1 MIHSFINSFD
11 LKFRLVKEGKRVR
24 KNGPVSY
31 LHLSVSYLRIKV
43 FGDRKRED
51 MSEEKA
57 SPCVLHIHGENI
69 QVLPN
74 AMFAIQYICLDPGE
88 KPEVV
93 SEKDVRPDPEPC
105 DLLAS
110 YIQDEE
116 VRHDFVKRIAQCPD
130 VATLCQTVLTDLFNE
145 VFCDCVEPAK
155 LIKSKE
161 FINAIIPLLPFKQ
174 GKSLRN
180 IRRAIVKYVL
190 GEG

>member
-1 MIHSFINSFD
+1 
-11 LKFRLVKEGKRVR
+11 
-24 KNGPVSY
+24 
-31 LHLSVSYLRIKV
+31 
-43 FGDRKRED
+43 

-74 AMFAIQYICLDPGE
+74 AMFAIQYICLDPE

-145 VFCDCVEPAK
+145 VFATAWNRPNLSRARNSSTPSSPCSPS
-155 LIKSKE
+155 SKARAC
-161 FINAIIPLLPFKQ
+161 AIS
-174 GKSLRN
+174 GGRS
-180 IRRAIVKYVL
+180 
-190 GEG
+190 

>member
-1 MIHSFINSFD
+1 
-11 LKFRLVKEGKRVR
+11 
-24 KNGPVSY
+24 
-31 LHLSVSYLRIKV
+31 
-43 FGDRKRED
+43 

-88 KPEVV
+88 K
-93 SEKDVRPDPEPC
+93 PEPC

>member
-1 MIHSFINSFD
+1 
-11 LKFRLVKEGKRVR
+11 
-24 KNGPVSY
+24 
-31 LHLSVSYLRIKV
+31 
-43 FGDRKRED
+43 

-145 VFCDCVEPAK
+145 VFLRLRGTGQTYQEQGIHQRHHPPAPLQARQELAQYPAGDREVCAGGRVGV
-155 LIKSKE
+155 LIYE
-161 FINAIIPLLPFKQ
+161 
-174 GKSLRN
+174 
-180 IRRAIVKYVL
+180 
-190 GEG
+190 

>member
-1 MIHSFINSFD
+1 
-11 LKFRLVKEGKRVR
+11 
-24 KNGPVSY
+24 
-31 LHLSVSYLRIKV
+31 
-43 FGDRKRED
+43 

-110 YIQDEE
+110 YIQD
-116 VRHDFVKRIAQCPD
+116 D

>member
-1 MIHSFINSFD
+1 M
-11 LKFRLVKEGKRVR
+11 
-24 KNGPVSY
+24 
-31 LHLSVSYLRIKV
+31 
-43 FGDRKRED
+43 
-51 MSEEKA
+51 
-57 SPCVLHIHGENI
+57 
-69 QVLPN
+69 
-74 AMFAIQYICLDPGE
+74 
-88 KPEVV
+88 
-93 SEKDVRPDPEPC
+93 RPDPEPC

-190 GEG
+190 GEGMR

>member
-1 MIHSFINSFD
+1 
-11 LKFRLVKEGKRVR
+11 
-24 KNGPVSY
+24 
-31 LHLSVSYLRIKV
+31 
-43 FGDRKRED
+43 

-110 YIQDEE
+110 YIQDE
-116 VRHDFVKRIAQCPD
+116 
-130 VATLCQTVLTDLFNE
+130 
-145 VFCDCVEPAK
+145 DCVEPAK

>member
-1 MIHSFINSFD
+1 
-11 LKFRLVKEGKRVR
+11 
-24 KNGPVSY
+24 
-31 LHLSVSYLRIKV
+31 
-43 FGDRKRED
+43 

-116 VRHDFVKRIAQCPD
+116 VRHDFVKRIAQCQMCIRD
-130 VATLCQTVLTDLFNE
+130 RLLAVRFQDIGEDLLE
-145 VFCDCVEPAK
+145 YSV
-155 LIKSKE
+155 
-161 FINAIIPLLPFKQ
+161 
-174 GKSLRN
+174 R
-180 IRRAIVKYVL
+180 
-190 GEG
+190 

>member
-1 MIHSFINSFD
+1 
-11 LKFRLVKEGKRVR
+11 
-24 KNGPVSY
+24 
-31 LHLSVSYLRIKV
+31 
-43 FGDRKRED
+43 

-110 YIQDEE
+110 RLRKANRPMPGCGHPLPNGADRPFQRGLLRLRGTGQTYQEQGIHQRHHPPAPLQARQELAQYPAGDRE
-116 VRHDFVKRIAQCPD
+116 VCAGGRVG
-130 VATLCQTVLTDLFNE
+130 VLIYE
-145 VFCDCVEPAK
+145 
-155 LIKSKE
+155 
-161 FINAIIPLLPFKQ
+161 
-174 GKSLRN
+174 
-180 IRRAIVKYVL
+180 
-190 GEG
+190 

>member
-1 MIHSFINSFD
+1 
-11 LKFRLVKEGKRVR
+11 
-24 KNGPVSY
+24 
-31 LHLSVSYLRIKV
+31 
-43 FGDRKRED
+43 

-155 LIKSKE
+155 LIKSK
-161 FINAIIPLLPFKQ
+161 
-174 GKSLRN
+174 
-180 IRRAIVKYVL
+180 
-190 GEG
+190 

>member
-1 MIHSFINSFD
+1 M
-11 LKFRLVKEGKRVR
+11 
-24 KNGPVSY
+24 
-31 LHLSVSYLRIKV
+31 
-43 FGDRKRED
+43 FG
-51 MSEEKA
+51 
-57 SPCVLHIHGENI
+57 
-69 QVLPN
+69 
-74 AMFAIQYICLDPGE
+74 IQYICLDSGK
-88 KPEVV
+88 KPEGV
-93 SEKDVRPDPEPC
+93 SEKDVRPDPQLC

-130 VATLCQTVLTDLFNE
+130 VATLCQTALTDLFNE

-161 FINAIIPLLPFKQ
+161 FFNAIIPLLSFGQ

-180 IRRAIVKYVL
+180 IRRTIVKFVQ

>member
-1 MIHSFINSFD
+1 
-11 LKFRLVKEGKRVR
+11 
-24 KNGPVSY
+24 
-31 LHLSVSYLRIKV
+31 
-43 FGDRKRED
+43 

-116 VRHDFVKRIAQCPD
+116 VRHDFVKRIA
-130 VATLCQTVLTDLFNE
+130 
-145 VFCDCVEPAK
+145 
-155 LIKSKE
+155 
-161 FINAIIPLLPFKQ
+161 LLPFKQ

>member
-1 MIHSFINSFD
+1 
-11 LKFRLVKEGKRVR
+11 
-24 KNGPVSY
+24 
-31 LHLSVSYLRIKV
+31 
-43 FGDRKRED
+43 

-130 VATLCQTVLTDLFNE
+130 VATLCQTVLTDLLMKKIIVHF
-145 VFCDCVEPAK
+145 K
-155 LIKSKE
+155 KE
-161 FINAIIPLLPFKQ
+161 EFERVKNAISIDR
-174 GKSLRN
+174 KS
-180 IRRAIVKYVL
+180 VV
-190 GEG
+190 

>member
-1 MIHSFINSFD
+1 
-11 LKFRLVKEGKRVR
+11 
-24 KNGPVSY
+24 
-31 LHLSVSYLRIKV
+31 
-43 FGDRKRED
+43 

-93 SEKDVRPDPEPC
+93 SEKDVR
-105 DLLAS
+105 
-110 YIQDEE
+110 
-116 VRHDFVKRIAQCPD
+116 PD

>member
-1 MIHSFINSFD
+1 
-11 LKFRLVKEGKRVR
+11 
-24 KNGPVSY
+24 
-31 LHLSVSYLRIKV
+31 
-43 FGDRKRED
+43 

-116 VRHDFVKRIAQCPD
+116 VRLPNGADRPFQRGLLRLRGTGQTYQEQGIHQRHHPPAPLQARQELAQYPAGDREVCAGGR
-130 VATLCQTVLTDLFNE
+130 VGVLVYE
-145 VFCDCVEPAK
+145 
-155 LIKSKE
+155 
-161 FINAIIPLLPFKQ
+161 
-174 GKSLRN
+174 
-180 IRRAIVKYVL
+180 
-190 GEG
+190 

>member
-1 MIHSFINSFD
+1 
-11 LKFRLVKEGKRVR
+11 
-24 KNGPVSY
+24 
-31 LHLSVSYLRIKV
+31 
-43 FGDRKRED
+43 

-88 KPEVV
+88 KP
-93 SEKDVRPDPEPC
+93 
-105 DLLAS
+105 
-110 YIQDEE
+110 EE

>member
-1 MIHSFINSFD
+1 MPCLPFNI
-11 LKFRLVKEGKRVR
+11 
-24 KNGPVSY
+24 
-31 LHLSVSYLRIKV
+31 
-43 FGDRKRED
+43 FG
-51 MSEEKA
+51 
-57 SPCVLHIHGENI
+57 
-69 QVLPN
+69 
-74 AMFAIQYICLDPGE
+74 LDPGE
-88 KPEVV
+88 NAGGRFG
-93 SEKDVRPDPEPC
+93 KDVRPDPEPC

-116 VRHDFVKRIAQCPD
+116 DASRLREANRPMPD

-190 GEG
+190 GKGRCFGL

>member
-1 MIHSFINSFD
+1 
-11 LKFRLVKEGKRVR
+11 
-24 KNGPVSY
+24 
-31 LHLSVSYLRIKV
+31 
-43 FGDRKRED
+43 

-110 YIQDEE
+110 YIQDERGLLRLRGTGQTYQEQGIHQRHHPPAPLQARQELAQYPAGDRE
-116 VRHDFVKRIAQCPD
+116 VCAGGRVG
-130 VATLCQTVLTDLFNE
+130 VLVYE
-145 VFCDCVEPAK
+145 
-155 LIKSKE
+155 
-161 FINAIIPLLPFKQ
+161 
-174 GKSLRN
+174 
-180 IRRAIVKYVL
+180 
-190 GEG
+190 

>member
-1 MIHSFINSFD
+1 
-11 LKFRLVKEGKRVR
+11 
-24 KNGPVSY
+24 
-31 LHLSVSYLRIKV
+31 
-43 FGDRKRED
+43 

-116 VRHDFVKRIAQCPD
+116 VRHDFVKRIAQCRCGHPLPNGAD
-130 VATLCQTVLTDLFNE
+130 RPFNE
-145 VFCDCVEPAK
+145 VFCDCVEPGQTYQEQGIHQRHHPPA
-155 LIKSKE
+155 
-161 FINAIIPLLPFKQ
+161 PLQARQELAQYPA
-174 GKSLRN
+174 GDREVCAGG
-180 IRRAIVKYVL
+180 RVGVL
-190 GEG
+190 VYE

>member
-1 MIHSFINSFD
+1 
-11 LKFRLVKEGKRVR
+11 
-24 KNGPVSY
+24 
-31 LHLSVSYLRIKV
+31 
-43 FGDRKRED
+43 

-74 AMFAIQYICLDPGE
+74 
-88 KPEVV
+88 
-93 SEKDVRPDPEPC
+93 
-105 DLLAS
+105 
-110 YIQDEE
+110 
-116 VRHDFVKRIAQCPD
+116 
-130 VATLCQTVLTDLFNE
+130 LFNE

>member
-1 MIHSFINSFD
+1 MCAAHPWREHTGAAQRHVCHSIY
-11 LKFRLVKEGKRVR
+11 LLGPGR
-24 KNGPVSY
+24 KAGG
-31 LHLSVSYLRIKV
+31 R
-43 FGDRKRED
+43 F
-51 MSEEKA
+51 
-57 SPCVLHIHGENI
+57 
-69 QVLPN
+69 
-74 AMFAIQYICLDPGE
+74 
-88 KPEVV
+88 
-93 SEKDVRPDPEPC
+93 EKDVRPDPEPC

-161 FINAIIPLLPFKQ
+161 FINAIIPCSPSKQ

-190 GEG
+190 GRVERLHILIFRGEMFAIKEKNGYICLIKKNEL

>member
-1 MIHSFINSFD
+1 
-11 LKFRLVKEGKRVR
+11 
-24 KNGPVSY
+24 
-31 LHLSVSYLRIKV
+31 
-43 FGDRKRED
+43 

-110 YIQDEE
+110 YIPRRGGTSRLRKANRPMPGCGHPLPNGADRPFQRGLLRLRGTGQTYQEQGIHQRHHPPAPLQARQELAQYPAGDCE
-116 VRHDFVKRIAQCPD
+116 VCAGGRVG
-130 VATLCQTVLTDLFNE
+130 VLVYE
-145 VFCDCVEPAK
+145 
-155 LIKSKE
+155 
-161 FINAIIPLLPFKQ
+161 
-174 GKSLRN
+174 
-180 IRRAIVKYVL
+180 
-190 GEG
+190 

>member
-1 MIHSFINSFD
+1 
-11 LKFRLVKEGKRVR
+11 
-24 KNGPVSY
+24 
-31 LHLSVSYLRIKV
+31 
-43 FGDRKRED
+43 

-130 VATLCQTVLTDLFNE
+130 VATLPNGADRPFQRGLLRLRGTGQTYQEQGIHQRHHPPAPLQARQELAQYPAGDRE
-145 VFCDCVEPAK
+145 VCAGGGVEGLHI
-155 LIKSKE
+155 LIFRGEMFAIKE
-161 FINAIIPLLPFKQ
+161 KMDIFA
-174 GKSLRN
+174 
-180 IRRAIVKYVL
+180 
-190 GEG
+190 

>member
-1 MIHSFINSFD
+1 
-11 LKFRLVKEGKRVR
+11 
-24 KNGPVSY
+24 
-31 LHLSVSYLRIKV
+31 
-43 FGDRKRED
+43 

-116 VRHDFVKRIAQCPD
+116 VRHDFVKRIAQC
-130 VATLCQTVLTDLFNE
+130 
-145 VFCDCVEPAK
+145 VEPAK

>member
-1 MIHSFINSFD
+1 
-11 LKFRLVKEGKRVR
+11 
-24 KNGPVSY
+24 
-31 LHLSVSYLRIKV
+31 
-43 FGDRKRED
+43 

-155 LIKSKE
+155 LIKRRNSSTPSSPCSPSSKARAC
-161 FINAIIPLLPFKQ
+161 AIS
-174 GKSLRN
+174 GGRS
-180 IRRAIVKYVL
+180 
-190 GEG
+190 